1 MAAWEDSPI
10 ITPASERMKQT
21 NMLPDMQAS
30 QAASQRPQGGFAWE
44 SAPIVTPAVQR
55 QQSASAMPPAAASEQ
70 RPESSAPWY
79 DGAFSDTKDKVGAGT
94 AAIRGVGDGITFG
107 FQDEIL
113 AGLDA
118 AVQPLIS
125 KPENGSSADTWSQ
138 RYDENVANQRALLK
152 TGQEQHPVTSTV
164 GAVVGG
170 IAPAIA
176 SGGMSLGASA
186 TGAAARQ
193 TTGRAMLQ
201 GAGVGAVYG
210 GAYGLGSAE
219 GDIGDRVP
227 GALQG
232 AALGGLVGGAVP
244 AVIGA
249 AKGVRNTAFNPEV
262 RAQAQLGRALERD
275 GLTPDQFRTQYDDL
289 AVQHPN
295 TAIPADAGGENV
307 RGLVERLANTPGQA
321 RSTVVETLAQ
331 RQAAQ
336 RTRISD
342 SARSLSGVN
351 RSADTAIDETMA
363 QRAREA
369 GPLYAAAHAEEV
381 PWTPELESLMK
392 RPAMQAAY
400 RDAERRAA
408 NQGRKFDGQ
417 FMEIAPDGTI
427 TAKAVPRTGDLD
439 VIKQNLDGQVERLLN
454 SGARSEARDIVG
466 IRNDLLSVMDA
477 SAPTYAQA
485 RAVFAGHS
493 RYLDGVD
500 HGAMIMKPNISPER
514 WASDIARLNPSEQEA
529 VRIGAISSII
539 GKIGNDAAAMPDIT
553 KYLRSPNG
561 RAKIAAILP
570 DDAARQRWENSLN
583 HEIEV
588 SRLSGRAL
596 GNSATARR
604 QAEIDEANG
613 VMSDL
618 VAIGFSASSGTGLM
632 HTLLRSLP
640 RAAGARINE
649 RSQRVLANA
658 LTSKDGLDALTGVL
672 PRAVVGRNVPA
683 VASIAAGQDGSTD
696 AARRASQRQN
706 EIQAATA
713 GYYQTQGA
721 ANQALRQ
728 ARIRNEYEAFKVPG
742 TGAWSIRAKEQSA
755 PSI

>member
-1 MAAWEDSPI
+1 MAAWDDSPI
-10 ITPASERMKQT
+10 ITPAPERA
-21 NMLPDMQAS
+21 NRLPDAQTVQAGNQ
-30 QAASQRPQGGFAWE
+30 QAQGSYAWE
-44 SAPIVTPAVQR
+44 SAPIITPAAQR
-55 QQSASAMPPAAASEQ
+55 QPAAPAAPASTPPVAVTEQ
-70 RPESSAPWY
+70 SRPWY
-79 DGAFSDTKDKVGAGT
+79 DGAFSDSKDNVGAGT

-118 AVQPLIS
+118 AVQPLIPS
-125 KPENGSSADTWSQ
+125 PQNGSSAETWRQ
-138 RYDENVANQRALLK
+138 RYDENVANQRAQLK

-201 GAGVGAVYG
+201 SAGVGAAYG

-219 GDIGDRVP
+219 GDIGDRIP

-249 AKGVRNTAFNPEV
+249 AKAVRNTAFNPEV

-275 GLTPDQFRTQYDDL
+275 GLTPEQFRTQFDDL
-289 AVQHPN
+289 AARQPD

-307 RGLVERLANTPGQA
+307 RGIVERLANTPGQS
-321 RSTVVETLAQ
+321 RSTIVETLAQ

-336 RTRISD
+336 RTRLSD
-342 SARSLSGVN
+342 QARSLSGVN

-381 PWTPELESLMK
+381 PWTADLQSLMQ

-408 NQGRKFDGQ
+408 NQGRQFDGK
-417 FMEIAPDGTI
+417 FMEIAPDGTVTPI
-427 TAKAVPRTGDLD
+427 TVPRTGDLD
-439 VIKQNLDGQVERLLN
+439 VIKQNLDGQIERLLN

-570 DDAARQRWENSLN
+570 DDAARQRWENTLN

-649 RSQRVLANA
+649 RSNRVLASA
-658 LTSKDGLDALTGVL
+658 LTSKDGLDALNGVL
-672 PRAVVGRNVPA
+672 PRAVVGRDVPA
-683 VASIAAGQDGSTD
+683 VAGIAAGQNGSTD
-696 AARRASQRQN
+696 AARRASQREN
-706 EIQAATA
+706 EILAATS

-728 ARIRNEYEAFKVPG
+728 ARIRNEYEAYKVPG
-742 TGAWSIRAKEQSA
+742 SGAWSIRAKEQSE
-755 PSI
+755 PSIRL